1 MTKITPAERP
11 SIPMRAARAL
21 RRLGPLGFA
30 WLILYNIGLVVTGRY
45 REHRYAYDT
54 SFDRKYG
61 VDTAGTVAVADLDAP
76 EELKAKAERYEVVDP
91 EFFDFLLE
99 RAGPTLTREHLFVD
113 LGSGKGRALLLAAL
127 AGFRRVIGVEL
138 DKGLHCI
145 SRRNIEVANWHF
157 PTTQFTIVHGDA
169 TTFQFP
175 RVPTLLLLN
184 NPFDARSVEKV
195 LANIEHSHHDEKPEF
210 ILMYMHSNHQD
221 LIAARRGWERLDQG
235 TFRHRRQFYAIFRW
249 RGAESAG

>member
-1 MTKITPAERP
+1 
-11 SIPMRAARAL
+11 MRAARAL

-99 RAGPTLTREHLFVD
+99 RAGPTLTREHVFVD

-127 AGFRRVIGVEL
+127 AGFRRVTGVEL
-138 DKGLHCI
+138 DHALHGI
-145 SRRNIEVANWHF
+145 AQRNVATVKWRCPNTEF
-157 PTTQFTIVHGDA
+157 TTEHGDA

-175 RVPTLLLLN
+175 PVPTLLFLN
-184 NPFDARSVEKV
+184 NPFDEHSVEKV
-195 LANIEHSHHDEKPEF
+195 LASIEQVHRGERSEF
-210 ILMYMHSNHQD
+210 ILMYMHSNHAG
-221 LIAARRGWERLDQG
+221 LIAARRGWEKIDGG
-235 TFRHRRQFYAIFRW
+235 TFRHRRKFYSIFRW
-249 RGAESAG
+249 RGAEPAG